1 MKNKSIITL
10 GLVAFSVA
18 LTGCFGSKSA
28 ISGGRGGE
36 VVGVGGRPF
45 AEPTPYG
52 MTKVERGSLHMGLD
66 RQDSLWGMK
75 TPVKD
80 ISVDGFWM
88 DETEVTN
95 SKYKQFVQYV
105 KDSILRTRLAD
116 PAYAGDETYMIT
128 EDKYGEPVTPHINW
142 RKPLPRKPNE
152 DEQRA
157 IESMYVTN
165 PVTGEK
171 LLDYR
176 QLNYKYEIYDYT
188 TAALR
193 RNRLMP
199 NERNLNTDVTV
210 NPDEVVMISKDTAY
224 IDDNG
229 NIVRETINRP
239 LSGPWDFLNTYI
251 VNVYPDTTV
260 WVNDFQNSDN
270 EMYLRNYFSNPAY
283 NDYPVVGVTWE
294 QANAFCAWRTDYLLK
309 GLGGEARFIQR
320 YRLPT
325 EAEWEYAARGKA
337 GNEFPWEN
345 KDVKNGDGCF
355 YANFKPD
362 RGNYT
367 KDGNLITSRVG
378 IYTANSNGLYDMA
391 GNVAEWTSTIYTEAG
406 VEAMNDL
413 NPQLEYKAAKE
424 DPYRLKK
431 KSVRGG
437 SWKDPESFVRSAW
450 RTWEYQ
456 NQPRSYIGFRCV
468 RSLANSTSTK
478 QKKNKK

>member
-10 GLVAFSVA
+10 GLVVLSVA

-36 VVGVGGRPF
+36 VVGVGGRSF

-239 LSGPWDFLNTYI
+239 LSGP
-251 VNVYPDTTV
+251 
-260 WVNDFQNSDN
+260 
-270 EMYLRNYFSNPAY
+270 
-283 NDYPVVGVTWE
+283 
-294 QANAFCAWRTDYLLK
+294 
-309 GLGGEARFIQR
+309 
-320 YRLPT
+320 
-325 EAEWEYAARGKA
+325 
-337 GNEFPWEN
+337 
-345 KDVKNGDGCF
+345 
-355 YANFKPD
+355 
-362 RGNYT
+362 
-367 KDGNLITSRVG
+367 
-378 IYTANSNGLYDMA
+378 
-391 GNVAEWTSTIYTEAG
+391 
-406 VEAMNDL
+406 
-413 NPQLEYKAAKE
+413 
-424 DPYRLKK
+424 
-431 KSVRGG
+431 
-437 SWKDPESFVRSAW
+437 
-450 RTWEYQ
+450 
-456 NQPRSYIGFRCV
+456 
-468 RSLANSTSTK
+468 
-478 QKKNKK
+478 